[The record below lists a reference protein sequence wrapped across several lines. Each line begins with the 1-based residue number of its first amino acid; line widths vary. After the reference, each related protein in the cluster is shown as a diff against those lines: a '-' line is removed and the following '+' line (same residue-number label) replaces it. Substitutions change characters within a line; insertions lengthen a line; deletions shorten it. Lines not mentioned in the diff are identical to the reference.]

1 MPTVNPLALD
11 AQVCFALYSG
21 SKTVTGVYRD
31 LLEPLGLT
39 YPQYLVMLALW
50 EQDGVTV
57 SWLGGRLGLD
67 SGTLSPLLKRLEAS
81 GLVARQRSHDDE
93 RVVKIS
99 LTAEGAALRD
109 RALSVPPA
117 LFGRLGLEPDEAA
130 ELRRLLNKMCL
141 VETARSDRASNGSD
155 RTTNKKEAQ

>member
-1 MPTVNPLALD
+1 MSTTNPLALD
-11 AQVCFALYSG
+11 EQVCFALYSG

-50 EQDGVTV
+50 EGDDVTV

-81 GLVARQRSHDDE
+81 GLVARQRSLDDE
-93 RVVKIS
+93 RVVRIS
-99 LTAEGAALRD
+99 LTPEGVALRD
-109 RALSVPPA
+109 RALTVPAA
-117 LFGRLGLEPDEAA
+117 LFARLGLEPDEAIQ
-130 ELRRLLNKMCL
+130 LRSLLNKMCL
-141 VETARSDRASNGSD
+141 VEATRSEQA
-155 RTTNKKEAQ
+155 TNKKEAR

>member
-1 MPTVNPLALD
+1 MSTVNPLALD

-21 SKTVTGVYRD
+21 AKTVNGVYRD

-50 EQDGVTV
+50 EEDDVTV

-81 GLVARQRSHDDE
+81 GLVSRQRSQDDE
-93 RVVKIS
+93 RVVNIS
-99 LTAEGAALRD
+99 LTGEGAALRG
-109 RALSVPPA
+109 RALAVPA
-117 LFGRLGLEPDEAA
+117 ELSARLGLEIDEAR
-130 ELRRLLNKMCL
+130 ELKRLLTKMCL
-141 VETARSDRASNGSD
+141 VETARSEQA
-155 RTTNKKEAQ
+155 TNKKEAR